1 MEDPDH
7 QNILIGEAAHA
18 NSQTRASDV
27 DKEGRPRHEQSF
39 NSNDQVTEQ
48 YQSDLKEEKTMVVP
62 PECVPCDKE
71 TETFVKDNAKDSEN
85 NRTDEDYS
93 YGNQQG
99 GCPYAYEN
107 QISGTQENKKSVIIK
122 DALENP
128 VSESKT
134 IESK

>member
-1 MEDPDH
+1 MPRSEDIMKDPDH
-7 QNILIGEAAHA
+7 QNILIGEAAHT

-27 DKEGRPRHEQSF
+27 DKEGGPRHEHSF

-99 GCPYAYEN
+99 R
-107 QISGTQENKKSVIIK
+107 
-122 DALENP
+122 
-128 VSESKT
+128 
-134 IESK
+134 